1 MKTVDARGMACPRPI
16 ILAKKAINGLS
27 PGGQM
32 ALLVDNETARQN
44 VERFCKDNGVAV
56 SLSQDGP
63 VFILTMT
70 KLHKE
75 AIAADGKAYCGP
87 DVSRKPYVIVF
98 ASETMGSGP
107 PELGAILLKAFVNT
121 IKDVTPLPSHLV
133 FYNTGVHL
141 VVEGSALID
150 PLTELQNMGI
160 AILACGT
167 CLDYFNVKSKLRVGT
182 VSNMYSILETLSK
195 AGNVVKP

>member
-1 MKTVDARGMACPRPI
+1 MRTVDARGMVCPRPL
-16 ILAKKAINGLS
+16 ILTKKALNELP

-32 ALLVDNETARQN
+32 ALLVDNETSRQN

-63 VFILTMT
+63 VFALTMT

-75 AIAADGKAYCGP
+75 AAAADGKASYGP
-87 DVSRKPYVIVF
+87 DVLRKPYVIVF
-98 ASETMGSGP
+98 SSDAMGTGP
-107 PELGAILLKAFVNT
+107 AELGAILMKAFVNT
-121 IKDVTPLPSHLV
+121 IKDVMPLPSHLV

-141 VVEGSALID
+141 VVEGSALIE
-150 PLTELQNMGI
+150 PLAELQSMGS

-167 CLDYFNVKSKLRVGT
+167 CLDYFNVKSKLRVGI
-182 VSNMYSILETLSK
+182 VSNMYTILETLSN
-195 AGNVVKP
+195 AGSVVKP